1 MTQSINAI
9 DLTTESGNLIIGLFK
24 DKETKAASDIGEI
37 LGVELAD
44 VAEAKYG
51 EITLVTTLQK
61 LKSPLLYVVGLGSE
75 KEFDLEKFRNVVG
88 KVAKKVKKNGLLLL
102 ESFGEAAC
110 PQAAAEAIELSVFKI
125 GQLKTEKKDQEVAE
139 FTIVGENIAAAV
151 EKGSILAQ
159 ATNHA
164 RTLVNLPGNHLTP
177 TALANV
183 AEKFAKEFGLDCRII
198 DKPEMEEM
206 GMGGLLGVNRGST
219 EAPKMIVVKYQGTE
233 TFENVTALVGKGLT
247 FDTGGYTLKPRTAMN
262 GMQGDMGGS
271 ASAFG
276 AFEAAVRL
284 KLPVNLL
291 LIIASTDNMVSADAI
306 KPGDI
311 ITMLGKKTV
320 EVTNTDAEGRLILA
334 DALTL
339 ANEYKASRIIN
350 LATLT
355 GAIIVALGNDITG
368 AFTNNEA
375 FMKEFEAAS
384 KETHEQIWQM
394 PLHARDQKALR
405 NSIHADLNNAPLGKP
420 GAIMAAAF
428 LKEFVGDTPWIH
440 LDIAGTSESKN
451 VHDLGPKGG
460 TGVMVRTIVKYLEN
474 LSA

>member
-1 MTQSINAI
+1 MIKAINAV
-9 DLTTESGNLIIGLFK
+9 DLKTEQGSLIIGLFT
-24 DKETKAASDIGEI
+24 DKETKPVLE
-37 LGVELAD
+37 LGSALEVKLAD
-44 VAEAKYG
+44 IAEAKYG
-51 EITLVTTLQK
+51 EVTLVTTLSK

-88 KVAKKVKKNGLLLL
+88 KVAKKVKKEGVFLL
-102 ESFGEAAC
+102 ESFGEVAC
-110 PQAAAEAIELSVFKI
+110 PQAAAEAISLSVFKT
-125 GQLKTEKKDQEVAE
+125 GELKTEKKSEEQVA
-139 FTIVGENIAAAV
+139 FSIVGSEALV
-151 EKGSILAQ
+151 EKGKTIAESV
-159 ATNHA
+159 NHA
-164 RTLVNLPGNHLTP
+164 RKLVNLPGNLLTP
-177 TALANV
+177 TALANEV
-183 AEKFAKEFGLDCRII
+183 EAFAKEFNLDCRII

-233 TFENVTALVGKGLT
+233 NFENVTALVGKGLT

-306 KPGDI
+306 KPGDV
-311 ITMLGKKTV
+311 ITMMGKKTV

-339 ANEYKASRIIN
+339 ANDYKVSRIIN

-355 GAIIVALGNDITG
+355 GAIIVALGGDITG
-368 AFTNNEA
+368 AFTNNED
-375 FMKEFEAAS
+375 FMEAFEAAS
-384 KETHEQIWQM
+384 LETHEQVWQM
-394 PLHARDQKALR
+394 PLHPRDQKALR
-405 NSIHADLNNAPLGKP
+405 NSITADLNNAPLGKP

-428 LKEFVGDTPWIH
+428 LKEFVGNTPWIH

-451 VHDLGPKGG
+451 VHDLGPKGA

-474 LSA
+474 SAK